1 MSESHKK
8 LNQNRKVDETGLTWD
23 EYETSETRRRGKT
36 KSKSPALHR
45 AAAVLGVVLILAALG
60 LAPMPSLGTSSA
72 QSSTC
77 PPPPA
82 GYTWEYLGTFL
93 GPDTHARMTR
103 FRDGLFFE
111 GRSGDEYGLW
121 VTDGTLWGTHL
132 VWGVSSGGRL
142 SGSSI
147 TAFRNKLFFSAY
159 GELWA
164 TDGTTEGTREW
175 MDINPSGDSDPEGL
189 TVAGPQLF
197 FSADDGT
204 HGREPW
210 VTGIR
215 PESTRM
221 LMDIQPSGNSEPSL
235 FTALGRQVVFE
246 AADVTHSFELWKSDG
261 TEAGTVLVK
270 DINEGTL
277 YGYGLPSYLQH
288 LTEVNGTLFFSADDG
303 THGHELWKSDGTEA
317 GTVLVKDI
325 NVGIVYHSSPQQLTE
340 VNGTL
345 FFSAKDGPDGTHGR
359 ELWKSDGTEAGTV
372 LVKDINVGSDGSSP
386 QQLTEVNGTLFFSA
400 DDGTH
405 GQELWAMENSWW
417 PGWEPEP
424 YLVKD
429 ILPGEASSRPR
440 SLTAFDDRIF
450 FWVDDGTGG
459 EELWATDGTQAGTC
473 LISDK
478 QAPARY
484 EPTAFGPPIKGA
496 LVLWT
501 RTSINSPYLLYALR
515 PHDLPPADTP
525 TPVLSTPTDTPFPPT
540 PTDTPFPP
548 TPTDTPFPPT
558 PTPLPPTNTPT
569 PVV

>member
-204 HGREPW
+204 HGRE
-210 VTGIR
+210 
-215 PESTRM
+215 
-221 LMDIQPSGNSEPSL
+221 
-235 FTALGRQVVFE
+235 
-246 AADVTHSFELWKSDG
+246 
-261 TEAGTVLVK
+261 
-270 DINEGTL
+270 
-277 YGYGLPSYLQH
+277 
-288 LTEVNGTLFFSADDG
+288 
-303 THGHELWKSDGTEA
+303 
-317 GTVLVKDI
+317 
-325 NVGIVYHSSPQQLTE
+325 
-340 VNGTL
+340 
-345 FFSAKDGPDGTHGR
+345 
-359 ELWKSDGTEAGTV
+359 
-372 LVKDINVGSDGSSP
+372 
-386 QQLTEVNGTLFFSA
+386 
-400 DDGTH
+400 
-405 GQELWAMENSWW
+405 LWAMESSWW